1 MKKDILKAV
10 GLVTA
15 LLGLCSVPFIID
27 KKLDAALDIH
37 DEEEKEKE
45 E

>member
-27 KKLDAALDIH
+27 KKLDAALDIN
-37 DEEEKEKE
+37 DEEEKEDE

>member
-27 KKLDAALDIH
+27 KKLDEALGIEDYKE
-37 DEEEKEKE
+37 DEVEE
-45 E
+45 